1 MRVVRHIEGF
11 EDRVFIALHYM
22 ADVKGMTAGQIAS
35 QMGITRNH
43 LYEKCNWSAW
53 KLARFCAVTG
63 VRSDWLLGLGGEM
76 T

>member
-11 EDRVFIALHYM
+11 EERVLQALWYVK
-22 ADVKGMTAGQIAS
+22 DVKGLSGSTVAER
-35 QMGITRNH
+35 MGITRNH